1 MDVKEIIRRYRVD
14 ANDMVEPYFVADIV
28 LMDWINDAIDEA
40 CVRGRL
46 IFDAHSPN
54 VCHIAVT
61 SGLALYPLHQSVY
74 EVCKAWFD
82 PADGQLGRMLTQV
95 SPFTL
100 DKTYYENWRDMRGM
114 PQYFIQ
120 TDTTVQLVPQ
130 PDVDGTVKMDVYRLP
145 ILPLETD
152 DGIPEIHRA
161 HHVHLIQ
168 WLLYKG
174 FSIPDSEFFDPQRAE
189 LAKQN
194 FEDYFGIRPDSDLQR
209 IVNQDRPHG
218 VEPFWP

>member
-1 MDVKEIIRRYRVD
+1 
-14 ANDMVEPYFVADIV
+14 
-28 LMDWINDAIDEA
+28 
-40 CVRGRL
+40 
-46 IFDAHSPN
+46 
-54 VCHIAVT
+54 
-61 SGLALYPLHQSVY
+61 
-74 EVCKAWFD
+74 
-82 PADGQLGRMLTQV
+82 
-95 SPFTL
+95 
-100 DKTYYENWRDMRGM
+100 MRGI

-218 VEPFWP
+218 VEPFWPWLIL